1 MATSP
6 IIKKYPN
13 SSLNR
18 FGGWTFHCVDAHTC
32 GNPVRL
38 VAEGGPALEGNNMS
52 EKRQHFLKEYDWI
65 RKGLMFEPRG
75 HDMMSGS
82 ILYPPH
88 DPQNDVAVLFIETS
102 GCLPMCGHGT
112 IGTITIAVEEGLIV
126 PKTPGV
132 IRMEAPAGLVMIEY
146 KITGHGLQDNMT
158 GLGLK
163 PKVKSVKLTNV
174 PAYLHSTELTVECPD
189 LGELVVDVS
198 YGGNFYAIVD
208 VQKNFKGLEHYAA
221 DKLIAWARELRKNIN
236 AKYEFVH
243 PQDATINGC
252 SHILW
257 TGAVIDPSS
266 TARNAVFYGD
276 KAIDRSPCGTGTSAR
291 MAQWYAKGKLK
302 KGDQF
307 IHESIIG
314 SKFIGTIEEELEV
327 NGIKAVRPGIEG
339 WAKIYGYNTISIDK
353 EDDPYAYGF
362 QVI

>member
-1 MATSP
+1 MKSKP
-6 IIKKYPN
+6 ITKKYPN
-13 SSLNR
+13 ASLNR
-18 FGGWTFHCVDAHTC
+18 FGGWVFHCIDAHTC
-32 GNPVRL
+32 GNPVRV
-38 VAEGGPALEGNNMS
+38 VADGGPELEGTNMS

-88 DPQNDVAVLFIETS
+88 DAANDVAVLFIETS

-112 IGTITIAVEEGLIV
+112 IGTITIAVEEGLITPKV
-126 PKTPGV
+126 PGK
-132 IRMEAPAGLVMIEY
+132 IRMEAPAGLVEIEY
-146 KITGHGLQDNMT
+146 KSENS
-158 GLGLK
+158 
-163 PKVKSVKLTNV
+163 KVKTVKLKNV
-174 PAYLHSTELTVECPD
+174 PAFLHSTELKVQCPE
-189 LGELVVDVS
+189 LGELIVDVS

-236 AKYEFVH
+236 ANYEFIH
-243 PQDATINGC
+243 PKDATINGC

-257 TGAVIDPSS
+257 TGAVIDKTS

-302 KGDQF
+302 KGDAF

-314 SKFIGTIEEELEV
+314 SKFIGRIEEELML
-327 NGIKAVRPGIEG
+327 NDYKAIRPSVEG

-362 QVI
+362 QVL